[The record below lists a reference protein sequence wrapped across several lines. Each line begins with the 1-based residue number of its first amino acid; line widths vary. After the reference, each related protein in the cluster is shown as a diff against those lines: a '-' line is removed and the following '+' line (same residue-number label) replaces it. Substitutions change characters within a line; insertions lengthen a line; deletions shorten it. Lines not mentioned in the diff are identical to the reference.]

1 VDIEWINR
9 VSFLLARYIEET
21 PAQRHSPYGGRL
33 FRCGPE
39 AAEFGVKGYS
49 RRNGID
55 EDDPMEKQYDFF
67 SSLRGLAG
75 HWKAL
80 VALAAA
86 VAVAAI
92 YFERKL
98 FSSSAPPPAAST
110 AEAQSPAAPP
120 VSPEA
125 PKEAPAAAP
134 TAGEAQKPAEGEKQT
149 AAPPEAT
156 TDAPTDSVTS
166 QMVDVPARP
175 VAMLRGEAK
184 WDDAT
189 IALVEATAKINAA
202 LTKAGLAAGGRPLTV
217 FTETN
222 ENGFHYEAMIPIA
235 KAPEGKAKLADGV
248 EIGSSPT
255 GKALKFQHR
264 GTYEEID
271 STYEAITA
279 YLDEKGLDTKNQ
291 FIEEYLTDLKPEDD
305 GAVDVDV
312 YVFVK

>member
-1 VDIEWINR
+1 MD
-9 VSFLLARYIEET
+9 
-21 PAQRHSPYGGRL
+21 
-33 FRCGPE
+33 
-39 AAEFGVKGYS
+39 
-49 RRNGID
+49 
-55 EDDPMEKQYDFF
+55 KQNDFF
-67 SSLRGLAG
+67 TLRGLAER
-75 HWKAL
+75 WKPLVVL
-80 VALAAA
+80 VAF
-86 VAVAAI
+86 VAFAAI

-98 FSSSAPPPAAST
+98 FPPSAPPPAAST

-120 VSPEA
+120 ASPEA
-125 PKEAPAAAP
+125 PKQAPAAPA
-134 TAGEAQKPAEGEKQT
+134 AGGEAQKPAEAEKQT
-149 AAPPEAT
+149 GAPPEAT
-156 TDAPTDSVTS
+156 TDAPADSVTS

-175 VAMLRGEAK
+175 VATLKGEAK

-189 IALVEATAKINAA
+189 KALVEATAKINAA
-202 LTKAGLAAGGRPLTV
+202 LTKAGLTASGRPLTV

-222 ENGFHYEAMIPIA
+222 DNGFHYEAMIPIA

-248 EIGSSPT
+248 DIGSSPT

-305 GAVDVDV
+305 GVVDVDV